1 MAVFKH
7 VWYFAGVGGDSF
19 SETWYRDASTL
30 AAAAVFDNA
39 FLLPRLAMLHPLNTF
54 QRARVSSTDPANS
67 VAVPVN
73 IGRVGT
79 GAVGVPEPIDNSIVA
94 SLSGTAYGGR
104 KWWQRG
110 VPRGYYGLNA
120 DGSQTAAPGWQT
132 QFDAFVAG
140 LAAANFGMYIL
151 DKTPARFTIGTVDGS
166 ANDGLTIISVVGNP
180 ALAVGSFVNIYNTDV
195 KQFPGLRGTY
205 QVVGPLVV
213 GAISTFRIRYRTPA
227 NGGPINT
234 SGQIRA
240 RTFRPFTVLDPGK
253 CGFDH
258 YGAHDT
264 RSTFSRS
271 RGARRAKR
279 LRNLV

>member
-19 SETWYRDASTL
+19 SETWYRDSSSL
-30 AAAAVFDNA
+30 ATAAVFTNS

-54 QRARVSSTDPANS
+54 QRVRVSSTDPANS

-79 GAVGVPEPIDNSIVA
+79 ANVGTPEPIDNAIVA
-94 SLSGTAYGGR
+94 SISGVAYGGR

-110 VPRGYYGLNA
+110 VARGHYGLNA
-120 DGSQTAAPGWQT
+120 DGSQTPAPGWQT
-132 QFDAFVAG
+132 QFEDFITAM
-140 LAAANFGMYIL
+140 AAANFGMYVL
-151 DKTPARFTIGTVDGS
+151 DKTPARFTIGIIDGS
-166 ANDGLTIISVVGNP
+166 AADGLTVITVVGNP
-180 ALAVGSFVNIYNTDV
+180 ALAVGSFINVYNTDP
-195 KQFPGLRGTY
+195 KQFPGLRGTF
-205 QVVGPLVV
+205 QVVGPLTV
-213 GAISTFRIRYRTPA
+213 GAASTFRIRYRTPA
-227 NGGPINT
+227 NGGPINA

-253 CGFDH
+253 SGFDH

-279 LRNLV
+279 LRPLV